1 MPDDKKPSSGI
12 DPAIDNADGKA
23 AARALARAVDTR
35 AATRIDA
42 RCVAIVQARMG
53 STRLPGKVLAE
64 LAGTTMLE
72 QVVRRLRGAHRIHE
86 IVIATST
93 APEDDVIVREA
104 DRINAWAYRGSET
117 DVLARYAGAS
127 RAYRA
132 GIVVRIT
139 ADCPLLDPE
148 VIDRVI
154 ASLTPDLDYA
164 SNTHVRS
171 YPRGLDV
178 EAMHADTLER
188 IARMA
193 MSLAAREHVTAFV
206 MEAPQLFR
214 TTQLRSEHDDADLRW
229 TVDTPED
236 LEMVRGL
243 YDALDLARRPQ
254 PYRKIVEAIRARPEL
269 ATPNAHVTQKPWQD
283 PHVA

>member
-1 MPDDKKPSSGI
+1 MADKLK
-12 DPAIDNADGKA
+12 DLDNADGKA

-53 STRLPGKVLAE
+53 SSRLPGKVLAE
-64 LAGTTMLE
+64 LGGTTMLE
-72 QVVRRLRGAHRIHE
+72 QVIRRLRGARRIHE
-86 IVIATST
+86 IVIATTT

-104 DRINAWAYRGSET
+104 DRISTWAYRGAES

-132 GIVVRIT
+132 GVVVRVT

-148 VIDRVI
+148 VVDQVI
-154 ASLTPDLDYA
+154 GALTPDLDYA
-164 SNTHVRS
+164 SNTLARS

-188 IARMA
+188 LARMA
-193 MSLAAREHVTAFV
+193 MSPAAREHVTAFV
-206 MEAPQLFR
+206 MEAPPLFR
-214 TTQLRSEHDDADLRW
+214 TGSVVAERDDSDLRW
-229 TVDTPED
+229 TVDTPDD
-236 LEMVRGL
+236 LAMVRGL
-243 YDALDLARRPQ
+243 YAALDLAHK
-254 PYRKIVEAIRARPEL
+254 PYCQLVDAIRARPEL
-269 ATPNAHVTQKPWQD
+269 AAPNAHVTQKPCQD

>member
-1 MPDDKKPSSGI
+1 MADDKKF
-12 DPAIDNADGKA
+12 DIDNADGKA
-23 AARALARAVDTR
+23 AARAAARAVDTR

-64 LAGTTMLE
+64 LGGTTMLE
-72 QVVRRLRGAHRIHE
+72 QVIRRLRGARRIHE

-93 APEDDVIVREA
+93 SPEDDVIVREA
-104 DRINAWAYRGSET
+104 DRISTWAYRGSEA
-117 DVLARYAGAS
+117 DVLARYAGAA

-132 GIVVRIT
+132 GTVVRVT

-148 VIDRVI
+148 VIDQVI
-154 ASLTPDLDYA
+154 GALTPDLDYA
-164 SNTHVRS
+164 SNTHARS
-171 YPRGLDV
+171 FPRGLDV
-178 EAMHADTLER
+178 EAMHVDTLER

-193 MSLAAREHVTAFV
+193 MSVGSREHVTAFL

-214 TTQLRSEHDDADLRW
+214 TSQVRAAQDDSDLRC
-229 TVDTPED
+229 TVDTPDD
-236 LEMVRGL
+236 LALVREL
-243 YDALDLARRPQ
+243 YDALALAGAPQ
-254 PYRKIVEAIRARPEL
+254 PYRKVVEAVRARPEL
-269 ATPNAHVTQKPWQD
+269 AAINAHVTQKPWQD